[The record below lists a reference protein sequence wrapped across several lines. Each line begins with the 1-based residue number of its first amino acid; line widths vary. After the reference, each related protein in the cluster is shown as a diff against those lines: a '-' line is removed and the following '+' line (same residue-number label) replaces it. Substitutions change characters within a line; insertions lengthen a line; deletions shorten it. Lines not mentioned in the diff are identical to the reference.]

1 MLKNHDMRA
10 SITGRVEAIW
20 IKRAHRGPMDS
31 VEEATLVA
39 DRGVAGSV
47 DRSRRR
53 QVTLLESEAWAAC
66 MAELGVDK
74 DPAGRRAN
82 ILLSGVRLGHTRGRV
97 LVVGNAR
104 LTIGGEL
111 TPCER
116 MDEVAPGLQAALR
129 PDWRGGAF
137 AQVLSG
143 GIIRVGDPVEW
154 DAAVAISTHVAQ
166 SA

>member
-1 MLKNHDMRA
+1 MLKNHVSRD
-10 SITGRVEAIW
+10 SKSGRVEAIW

-31 VEEATLVA
+31 VEEVTLVA
-39 DRGVAGSV
+39 NQGVAGSV

-53 QVTLLESEAWAAC
+53 QVSLLESEAWTAC
-66 MAELGVDK
+66 MTELGVDK

-97 LVVGNAR
+97 LVIGEAR

-116 MDEVAPGLQAALR
+116 MDEVAPGLREALL
-129 PDWRGGAF
+129 PDWRGGVF
-137 AQVLSG
+137 AQVLTG
-143 GIIRVGDPVEW
+143 GVIRAGDSVEW
-154 DAAVAISTHVAQ
+154 DAAMPIPSHAAQ

>member
-1 MLKNHDMRA
+1 M
-10 SITGRVEAIW
+10 ITGRVDAIW

-31 VEEATLVA
+31 VQEATLVA
-39 DRGVAGSV
+39 DQGVAGSA

-53 QVTLLESEAWAAC
+53 QVSLLESEAWTAC
-66 MAELGVDK
+66 MTELGVDK

-82 ILLSGVRLGHTRGRV
+82 ILLSGITLGHTRGRV
-97 LVVGNAR
+97 LIIGDAR

-116 MDEVAPGLQAALR
+116 MDEVTPGLQAALR
-129 PDWRGGAF
+129 PDWRGGVF
-137 AQVLSG
+137 AQVLTG
-143 GIIRVGDPVEW
+143 GVIRVGDPVEW
-154 DAAVAISTHVAQ
+154 DATVAITTHAAQ